1 MNIIIITIISF
12 VVVVVVVLNISK
24 SVITS
29 DQQGS

>member
-1 MNIIIITIISF
+1 MTIIIITIISF